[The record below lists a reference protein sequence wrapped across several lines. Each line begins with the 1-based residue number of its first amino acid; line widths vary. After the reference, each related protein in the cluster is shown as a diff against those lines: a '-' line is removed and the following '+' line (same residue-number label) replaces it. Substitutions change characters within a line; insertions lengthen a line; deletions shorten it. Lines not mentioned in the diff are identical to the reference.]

1 MYGKDP
7 DGNSK
12 PILVNRDGQ
21 IATGLA
27 KAAIEGRL
35 FHVNTATTVECSTT
49 LHTTFTGLAVGN
61 PANSGKYM
69 IFHEFGAATKDAI
82 GTMGILALAL
92 TTVSGLAQ
100 QLTAQ
105 PSMKGSGAVSVSYCD
120 EAATIVAPVVC
131 KTLGTYAT
139 GASGTEMLVNG
150 VWDLKGSIVLAPGQ
164 ALVTDMTLAPGNSM
178 SFHFQ
183 WEEVDI

>member
-1 MYGKDP
+1 MYGQDQ
-7 DGNSK
+7 DGHGR
-12 PILVNRDGQ
+12 PVLVNRDGQ

-49 LHTTFTGLAVGN
+49 LNVTFTGLGICN
-61 PANSGKYM
+61 PATSGKYM
-69 IFHEFGAATKDAI
+69 IIHEFGAATKDAI
-82 GTMGILALAL
+82 NAMGILALAL
-92 TTVSGLAQ
+92 TTSLGIAGT
-100 QLTAQ
+100 LTAQ
-105 PSMKGSGAVSVSYCD
+105 PSMKGASAVSIALAFEGD
-120 EAATIVAPVVC
+120 TIVAPVKC

-139 GASGTEMLVNG
+139 GATGTELLVNG